1 MEKKEARTL
10 QICLAFQCVPDF
22 KEGSFTSRT
31 QTNLVSG
38 AIIELRLLKKNKNK
52 NEKQKRKKTMCDL

>member
-38 AIIELRLLKKNKNK
+38 AIIELRLLKKKQ
-52 NEKQKRKKTMCDL
+52 KQKRKTKKKENNV